1 MARTTYAF
9 WVFIGILVFLHL
21 ALHVGLGLDTA
32 APDLIAVATL
42 FGARRLRGT
51 GAAALGLGLGVL
63 EDSLALTDF
72 GASALALSIVA
83 FLGARSRDL
92 FEGDSLLFVAV
103 YVFLGKVIRDVI
115 RIAITN
121 GEWEGVLTSTPL
133 AALYAAGAGL
143 VALGIYRAVTGER

>member
-1 MARTTYAF
+1 MGRTTYAF
-9 WVFIGILVFLHL
+9 WVFIAILVFLHL
-21 ALHVGLGLDTA
+21 ALHVGLGLESA

-42 FGARRLRGT
+42 FGARRLRGI
-51 GAAALGLGLGVL
+51 GATALGLGLGVL
-63 EDSLALTDF
+63 EDSLALADF

-115 RIAITN
+115 HIAITQA
-121 GEWEGVLTSTPL
+121 EWAGVFTSTPI

>member
-21 ALHVGLGLDTA
+21 ALHVGLGLEA
-32 APDLIAVATL
+32 GAPDLIAVATL
-42 FGARRLRGT
+42 FGARRMRGP
-51 GAAALGLGLGVL
+51 GAAALGLGLGIL
-63 EDSLALTDF
+63 EDTLALGDF
-72 GASALALSIVA
+72 GASALALSTVA

-103 YVFLGKVIRDVI
+103 YVFLGKLVRDAI
-115 RIAITN
+115 YIAVTQA
-121 GEWEGVLTSTPL
+121 GWGTMFTSTPI

>member
-1 MARTTYAF
+1 MARPTYAF

-21 ALHVGLGLDTA
+21 ALHVGFGLENG

-51 GAAALGLGLGVL
+51 GAALLGLGLGVL
-63 EDSLALTDF
+63 EDALALGAF
-72 GASALALSIVA
+72 GASAFALSIVA

-92 FEGDSLLFVAV
+92 FEGDSLLFVAA
-103 YVFLGKVIRDVI
+103 YVFLGKVLRDAIYV
-115 RIAITN
+115 AITQAN
-121 GEWEGVLTSTPL
+121 WGTMLTSTPI

-143 VALGIYRAVTGER
+143 VALGVYRAVTGER